1 MKPLKKKYNLII
13 YLFTTC
19 HTNRCNYR
27 WINGCDVANRINGV
41 PRPTY
46 WGYCCRYQLWR
57 DADADAVVCAGV
69 KTCAGTASSPIV
81 KRHLPQ
87 MWKQGSSQNVHVSIS
102 IKWQSSVSHG
112 GPMME
117 SIRRWSVDHATT
129 SSQNKSNP
137 HDSTCGITY
146 FTRSHYSNRWLWC
159 CGGWWITWSEPI
171 QISDRFI
178 ALLLKSPCGLLC
190 LQRSQAYKIS
200 SEILVIPLEKAQ
212 NK

>member
-146 FTRSHYSNRWLWC
+146 FTR
-159 CGGWWITWSEPI
+159 TI
-171 QISDRFI
+171 QIGGYGAAVVGGSPGQNRFKFLI
-178 ALLLKSPCGLLC
+178 GLLLYYWNPHVASSDCSAARLT
-190 LQRSQAYKIS
+190 RSALRS
-200 SEILVIPLEKAQ
+200 WWSH
-212 NK
+212 